1 MHKFKSPDGRVFDH
15 ILNAKVHFCRGRCN
29 PADIN
34 CFSDHFSQCDIDDV
48 CRLASIYGNDL
59 FVLTDENIEALKAGK
74 IIFSVGE
81 YGTFVAYKKE
91 VKTGRA

>member
-1 MHKFKSPDGRVFDH
+1 MRDKPECDLYENGRCKK
-15 ILNAKVHFCRGRCN
+15 ITMSGRCN